1 MDIFEDLKDWEGIY
15 QINRLGEIKS
25 IANGRN
31 RKTGYILKQSAL
43 APSGYKV
50 LILSKY
56 GQKNI
61 LKYVHRLLAIQF
73 IPNPENKY
81 SVDHIDINPKN
92 NSLDNL
98 RWATQKEQCNN
109 KSNNVTKE
117 QKKANQS
124 IRLKKIYHW
133 RKISAQFRQILLE

>member
-1 MDIFEDLKDWEGIY
+1 MNIFEDIIGYEGIY
-15 QINRLGEIKS
+15 QINRLGEVKS
-25 IANGRN
+25 IGNGKG
-31 RKTGYILKQSAL
+31 RKTGYILKQTAL
-43 APSGYKV
+43 KPCGYKV
-50 LILSKY
+50 LILSDGEKS
-56 GQKNI
+56 I

-81 SVDHIDINPKN
+81 SVDHIDRNPKN

-124 IRLKKIYHW
+124 IRLKKLYHW
-133 RKISAQFRQILLE
+133 RKISAQFRRILLE